1 MAKTKKPPFIPRIPL
16 GDLGDRYIHHL
27 EIAGV
32 AVDTVRAYAIELDTA
47 YRELGVETPIADLA
61 PADIERFNECKR
73 VTRLSSG
80 RRRGKRAV
88 EKTRRVLKLA
98 LDFAVHM
105 GLLRTS
111 PAKDAPAQE
120 HAPAQGIT
128 QEPAY
133 LEVPQAEAEAAAQE
147 AEAQV
152 ANGQR
157 AGATAPRQD
166 GSPAQ

>member
-1 MAKTKKPPFIPRIPL
+1 MAKTKKPPFIPRISL

-27 EIAGV
+27 EVAGV

-47 YRELGVETPIADLA
+47 YRELGVDTPIADLTR
-61 PADIERFNECKR
+61 ADIERFNECKR

-80 RRRGKRAV
+80 RRRGESSI

-111 PAKDAPAQE
+111 PAEDAPAAD
-120 HAPAQGIT
+120 APARGIT

-147 AEAQV
+147 AEAHV
-152 ANGQR
+152 AQSQR
-157 AGATAPRQD
+157 ADATVPRQD

>member
-1 MAKTKKPPFIPRIPL
+1 MAKNKKPPFIPRIPL
-16 GDLGDRYIHHL
+16 GDLGDRYVHHL
-27 EIAGV
+27 EVAGV

-47 YRELGVETPIADLA
+47 YRELGVETPIAEITR
-61 PADIERFNECKR
+61 ADIERFNECKR

-80 RRRGKRAV
+80 RRRGERSI

-120 HAPAQGIT
+120 QAPT
-128 QEPAY
+128 HEPAY
-133 LEVPQAEAEAAAQE
+133 LEVPQAEAEAAADA
-147 AEAQV
+147 AEATL
-152 ANGQR
+152 
-157 AGATAPRQD
+157 ATDAEAP
-166 GSPAQ
+166 SA